1 MHACLQG
8 RNAPEHPRG
17 SAAKWREPSV
27 PPLCPGLTGEWLG
40 RENVKHVRT
49 WGRGPL
55 SSPQPFCLS
64 QRPLTDLLCSVHLNS
79 LARRTV
85 QARHLG
91 GGGDER

>member
-1 MHACLQG
+1 MHAYRAEMPLSTHGVQLLSG
-8 RNAPEHPRG
+8 ESPAF
-17 SAAKWREPSV
+17 
-27 PPLCPGLTGEWLG
+27 PPLRPGLTGEWLG
-40 RENVKHVRT
+40 REDVKHVRT

-91 GGGDER
+91 GG

>member
-1 MHACLQG
+1 MERAQHSPSL
-8 RNAPEHPRG
+8 PRPDRG
-17 SAAKWREPSV
+17 VA
-27 PPLCPGLTGEWLG
+27 GEG
-40 RENVKHVRT
+40 GDEAGT

-64 QRPLTDLLCSVHLNS
+64 QRPLTDLLCSLHLNS

-91 GGGDER
+91 RGGGGMKDEGS